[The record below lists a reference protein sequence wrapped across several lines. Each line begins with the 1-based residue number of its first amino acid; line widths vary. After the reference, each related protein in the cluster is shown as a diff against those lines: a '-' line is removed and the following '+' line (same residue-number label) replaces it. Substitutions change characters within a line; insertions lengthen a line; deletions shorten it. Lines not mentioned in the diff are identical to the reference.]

1 MMSGHSANPIFFNK
15 KRTLAKLPT
24 PLLPI
29 KSHFCLT
36 SNPPPPPPSKWASY
50 VYHPLRRFLFW
61 TGYFFY
67 NNRLLHMRPQHC
79 TNFPD
84 IAQEKSGPLLNKK
97 AMFQPG

>member
-36 SNPPPPPPSKWASY
+36 SNPPPQNGRHMCITPYADFYFGP
-50 VYHPLRRFLFW
+50 VNFFII
-61 TGYFFY
+61 TGYY
-67 NNRLLHMRPQHC
+67 ICGPN
-79 TNFPD
+79 
-84 IAQEKSGPLLNKK
+84 IAQISQTLHKK
-97 AMFQPG
+97 NQGHY